1 VLSHVVM
8 PCIRLCEQNAG
19 EGCVWFKCRYG
30 PRESDRR
37 DAFSEEGRLQCDVKF
52 ATFARHTRKIS
63 FSQVQQPTP
72 PLTDQHKSRSCKTHN
87 PAVLPLKHLI
97 YFQRV
102 LCMTPCFSTSRPEQ
116 APDE

>member
-1 VLSHVVM
+1 MLSHVVM
-8 PCIRLCEQNAG
+8 PCIRLCEQNVG

-72 PLTDQHKSRSCKTHN
+72 PLTDQHKSRSCKHT
-87 PAVLPLKHLI
+87 
-97 YFQRV
+97 QS
-102 LCMTPCFSTSRPEQ
+102 CCFAAQ
-116 APDE
+116 APHLLPEGALHDALLQHQQT